1 MAKRLTGISTSFG
14 GLQWETVEGDKD
26 VARRVSIFLEDR
38 RLLFGQRYVEDE
50 MHCVTSALQIR
61 AFLTEQIEAARPGK
75 TLEGVLRS
83 MRSACRQFVD
93 RAGPHAAN
101 FRYRDPNPHMVDPL
115 SLALGDLRTV
125 MGLAI
130 ATMAEKFDLPLEEDL
145 AAILPPTD
153 DGDSSWIP
161 GFDE

>member
-26 VARRVSIFLEDR
+26 VARQAIIFLEDR
-38 RLLFGQRYVEDE
+38 RLLFGERYVEDE

-61 AFLTEQIEAARPGK
+61 AFLTQQIEAARPGK

-83 MRSACRQFVD
+83 MRAACRQFVD
-93 RAGPHAAN
+93 RAGPEAAN
-101 FRYRDPNPHMVDPL
+101 FRHRDPNPHTVDPL

-130 ATMAEKFDLPLEEDL
+130 ATMAEKFDLPVEEDL

-161 GFDE
+161 GFYE